1 MNASGHPHGEMRRKQ
16 RQITDTA
23 EISEILKTGKVMNLA
38 LADNNI
44 PFTVP
49 VFYAY
54 DGIAVYFHSAKAGTK
69 IELMK
74 KNSTVCFSVSI
85 DNGYIE
91 DDKACDFEAKHRT
104 VIGLGQAVFV
114 EDEAEKIKAL
124 DMIVALFTDKKFE
137 YPKANL
143 SGTEVI
149 RIDIESIKGKK
160 HGF

>member
-1 MNASGHPHGEMRRKQ
+1 MHPNHGPMRRKQ
-16 RQITDTA
+16 REITDTA
-23 EISEILKTGKVMNLA
+23 EIADILKKGQVMNLA

-54 DGIAVYFHSAKAGTK
+54 DGVAVYFHSALAGTK
-69 IELMK
+69 IEIMK
-74 KNSTVCFSVSI
+74 KNSLVCFSVSI
-85 DNGYIE
+85 DNGVIE
-91 DDKACDFEAKHRT
+91 SDKACDFEAKHRT
-104 VIGLGQAVFV
+104 VIGLGNAVFV

-137 YPKANL
+137 YPL
-143 SGTEVI
+143 SSLKGTAVI

-160 HGF
+160 HGI